1 VTGSLESTRGDMAKI
16 SGWTGSPFASSCSLY
31 TFSTAYSL
39 SALIRT
45 LCPRDYTQNERPE
58 MRLDFQKTAVMGKS
72 LTRKCGLRNGGV
84 WWGCGE

>member
-1 VTGSLESTRGDMAKI
+1 VTGSLESTRGDMVII